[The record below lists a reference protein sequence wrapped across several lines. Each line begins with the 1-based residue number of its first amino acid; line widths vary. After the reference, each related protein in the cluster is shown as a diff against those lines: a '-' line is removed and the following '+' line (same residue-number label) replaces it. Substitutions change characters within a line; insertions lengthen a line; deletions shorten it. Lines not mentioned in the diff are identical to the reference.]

1 MERAGNNPAF
11 PHLEIVEEEAKQ
23 EGEERGK
30 SEGGKKNCTSQK
42 TCFQKSHFKS
52 GPYKVLQPEFTFVA
66 ETKII

>member
-1 MERAGNNPAF
+1 MERAGNNPAL

-42 TCFQKSHFKS
+42 TCF
-52 GPYKVLQPEFTFVA
+52 
-66 ETKII
+66 